1 MKLMVL
7 DGNSLVNRAFFGI
20 KLLTTKDGRYTNA
33 IYGFQNIL
41 LNLLAAHKP
50 DAVAIA
56 WDERAPTFRHTAYD
70 GYKATRHGM
79 PEELAQQMPV
89 LKELLTDLGFVQ
101 VSKAGWEADD
111 ILGTL
116 AAACEAAGGTTL
128 LATGDRDSLQLVDDA
143 TTVLLATN
151 KETIPMDPAAI
162 REKYGIEPPQLID
175 VKSLMG
181 DASDNIP
188 GVPGIGEK
196 TALALIS
203 KFGSLQGVYDNIDDK
218 AVKPGQ
224 RAKLT
229 ANRDKADLSYMLGTI
244 RKDAPI
250 ETDPAAYLR
259 QPGDPAAAA
268 QLLAALEM
276 HKLVDRWGLNG
287 GTAPAPSENAA
298 PLETVEPSPL
308 PLLLEGRFYA
318 ARNADGD
325 WYLVQG
331 QDVYLPD
338 TDRLAAILDSG
349 AELWAFDA
357 KPLYRLALE
366 HGGIGSALRFDGKL
380 AAYLLNPSASGYEVH
395 SLAAEYGVHAAFA
408 CEAAP
413 DAGVLA
419 GLCDTLAAALDE
431 SGQRKLLDEME
442 LPLARVLADMERIGF
457 AIDADGIRAFGD
469 SLRSELDGILH
480 NIYTEVGYE
489 FNVNSPKKL
498 GEALFDKLG
507 LPPRKK
513 NARGYSTDAE
523 TLESLRPYNQVID
536 EILKYRTYAKLL
548 STYVDGLLNAEAADG
563 RVHSTFIQTEARTGR
578 ISSTEPNL
586 QNIPVRME
594 LGREIRKLFV
604 PREGCVLVDADYSQ
618 IELRVLAHMSNDKN
632 LIQAYRQAEA
642 DRAAAEE
649 LLSDP
654 EMRELA
660 QEELTAAREEMERL
674 RQELK
679 LLLLPKDPND
689 RKNVILEIRGGV
701 GGEESALFAHSL
713 LRMYTMYAES
723 RGWKLEIASINETEL
738 GGVKDCSAVIEGDG
752 AWSRL
757 KFESGVHRVQRVPE
771 TESGGRIHTS
781 AATVA
786 VLPEMEPVDVEL
798 NPADIEMQVYRASG
812 AGGQHVNKTS
822 SAVRLIHKPTGT
834 VVECQQ
840 ERSQFQNRDKA
851 MRLLA
856 SRLYEAEQ
864 EKVEGAY
871 TAQRRRQVG
880 TGMRNERIRTY
891 NFPQGRVTDH
901 RIGLTLYRLESVMD
915 GDLDEIID
923 ALVTADQAER
933 LRSQG
938 TD

>member
-56 WDERAPTFRHTAYD
+56 WDERAPTFRHNAYD

-151 KETIPMDPAAI
+151 KDTIPMDPAAI

-203 KFGSLQGVYDNIDDK
+203 KFGSLQGVYDNIEDK

-250 ETDPAAYLR
+250 ESDPAAYVR

-276 HKLVDRWGLNG
+276 HKMVARWGLEEG
-287 GTAPAPSENAA
+287 AAPAAADTA

-318 ARNADGD
+318 AQSASKEGGSA

-331 QDVYLPD
+331 KDVYLPD
-338 TDRLAAILDSG
+338 ADRLAAILDG
-349 AELWAFDA
+349 DAEIWAFDA

-366 HGGIGSALRFDGKL
+366 HGGIGKALRFDGKL

-395 SLAAEYGVHAAFA
+395 SLAAEYGVHADFT

-419 GLCDTLAAALDE
+419 GLCDALAAALDE

-457 AIDADGIRAFGD
+457 AVDADGIRAFGD
-469 SLRSELDGILH
+469 SLRGELDGILN

-489 FNVNSPKKL
+489 FNVNSPKQL

-523 TLESLRPYNQVID
+523 TLESLRPYSPVID
-536 EILKYRTYAKLL
+536 EILKYRTYSKLL
-548 STYVDGLLNAEAADG
+548 STYVDGLLNATAADG

-586 QNIPVRME
+586 QNIPIRTE
-594 LGREIRKLFV
+594 LGSRLRGYFV
-604 PREGCVLVDADYSQ
+604 AGQGETLVDADYSQ
-618 IELRVLAHMSNDKN
+618 IELRILAHITGDEHMQ
-632 LIQAYRQAEA
+632 QAFLNGADIHRSTAAKIYHIPESEVTPQLRSASKAINFGIMYGKGAFSLGKDLGISVKEA
-642 DRAAAEE
+642 DAFLKTYLDTFPKVDGYMKDCIAHAKDKGYVETLFGRRRA
-649 LLSDP
+649 LP
-654 EMRELA
+654 ELA
-660 QEELTAAREEMERL
+660 SSNFQVRASGERMARNTPIQGTAADIIKLAMVHVWQRLRDEKLQARLLLQVHDELIVEAPDAEIDEVKRILKEEME
-674 RQELK
+674 
-679 LLLLPKDPND
+679 
-689 RKNVILEIRGGV
+689 NVVHYSVPL
-701 GGEESALFAHSL
+701 
-713 LRMYTMYAES
+713 T
-723 RGWKLEIASINETEL
+723 TE
-738 GGVKDCSAVIEGDG
+738 
-752 AWSRL
+752 
-757 KFESGVHRVQRVPE
+757 
-771 TESGGRIHTS
+771 
-781 AATVA
+781 
-786 VLPEMEPVDVEL
+786 
-798 NPADIEMQVYRASG
+798 
-812 AGGQHVNKTS
+812 
-822 SAVRLIHKPTGT
+822 
-834 VVECQQ
+834 
-840 ERSQFQNRDKA
+840 
-851 MRLLA
+851 
-856 SRLYEAEQ
+856 
-864 EKVEGAY
+864 
-871 TAQRRRQVG
+871 VG
-880 TGMRNERIRTY
+880 TGKTWLAA
-891 NFPQGRVTDH
+891 H
-901 RIGLTLYRLESVMD
+901 
-915 GDLDEIID
+915 
-923 ALVTADQAER
+923 
-933 LRSQG
+933 
-938 TD
+938 

>member
-41 LNLLAAHKP
+41 LNLLVAHKP

-56 WDERAPTFRHTAYD
+56 WDERAPTFRHNAYD

-151 KETIPMDPAAI
+151 KETLPMDPAAI
-162 REKYGIEPPQLID
+162 REKYGIEPQQLID

-203 KFGSLQGVYDNIDDK
+203 KFGSLQGVYDNIEDK

-224 RAKLT
+224 RTKLT

-250 ETDPAAYLR
+250 ESDSAAYVR

-276 HKLVDRWGLNG
+276 HKMVARWGLEEG
-287 GTAPAPSENAA
+287 AAPAAADAA

-318 ARNADGD
+318 AQSASKEGD
-325 WYLVQG
+325 SAWYLVQG
-331 QDVYLPD
+331 KDVYLPD
-338 TDRLAAILDSG
+338 ADRLAAILDG
-349 AELWAFDA
+349 DAEIWAFDA

-366 HGGIGSALRFDGKL
+366 HGGIGKALRFDGKL

-395 SLAAEYGVHAAFA
+395 SLAAEYGVHADFT

-419 GLCDTLAAALDE
+419 GLCNALAAALDE

-457 AIDADGIRAFGD
+457 AVDADGIRAFGD
-469 SLRSELDGILH
+469 SLRGELNGILN

-489 FNVNSPKKL
+489 FNVNSPKQL

-523 TLESLRPYNQVID
+523 TLESLRPYSPVID
-536 EILKYRTYAKLL
+536 EILKYRTYSKLL
-548 STYVDGLLNAEAADG
+548 STYVDGLLNATAADG

-586 QNIPVRME
+586 QNIPIRTE
-594 LGREIRKLFV
+594 LGSRLRDYFV
-604 PREGCVLVDADYSQ
+604 AGQGETLVDADYSQ
-618 IELRVLAHMSNDKN
+618 IELRILAHITGDEHMQ
-632 LIQAYRQAEA
+632 QAFLNGADIHRSTAAKIYHIPESEVTPQLRSASKAINFGIMYGKGAFSLGKDLGISVKEA
-642 DRAAAEE
+642 DAFLKTYLDTFPKVDGYMKDCIAHAKDKGYVETLFGRRRA
-649 LLSDP
+649 LP
-654 EMRELA
+654 ELA
-660 QEELTAAREEMERL
+660 SSNFQVRASGERMARNTPIQGTAADIIKLAMVHVWQRLRDEKLQARLLLQVHDELIVEAPDAEIDKVKRILKEEME
-674 RQELK
+674 
-679 LLLLPKDPND
+679 
-689 RKNVILEIRGGV
+689 NVVHYSVPLTTEVGV
-701 GGEESALFAHSL
+701 GKTWLEAH
-713 LRMYTMYAES
+713 
-723 RGWKLEIASINETEL
+723 
-738 GGVKDCSAVIEGDG
+738 
-752 AWSRL
+752 
-757 KFESGVHRVQRVPE
+757 
-771 TESGGRIHTS
+771 
-781 AATVA
+781 
-786 VLPEMEPVDVEL
+786 
-798 NPADIEMQVYRASG
+798 
-812 AGGQHVNKTS
+812 
-822 SAVRLIHKPTGT
+822 
-834 VVECQQ
+834 
-840 ERSQFQNRDKA
+840 
-851 MRLLA
+851 
-856 SRLYEAEQ
+856 
-864 EKVEGAY
+864 
-871 TAQRRRQVG
+871 
-880 TGMRNERIRTY
+880 
-891 NFPQGRVTDH
+891 
-901 RIGLTLYRLESVMD
+901 
-915 GDLDEIID
+915 
-923 ALVTADQAER
+923 
-933 LRSQG
+933 
-938 TD
+938 

>member
-128 LATGDRDSLQLVDDA
+128 LATGDRDSLQLVDDV

-442 LPLARVLADMERIGF
+442 QPPARLLCGGRGRD
-457 AIDADGIRAFGD
+457 
-469 SLRSELDGILH
+469 
-480 NIYTEVGYE
+480 
-489 FNVNSPKKL
+489 
-498 GEALFDKLG
+498 
-507 LPPRKK
+507 
-513 NARGYSTDAE
+513 ARG
-523 TLESLRPYNQVID
+523 R
-536 EILKYRTYAKLL
+536 RLL
-548 STYVDGLLNAEAADG
+548 
-563 RVHSTFIQTEARTGR
+563 
-578 ISSTEPNL
+578 
-586 QNIPVRME
+586 
-594 LGREIRKLFV
+594 
-604 PREGCVLVDADYSQ
+604 
-618 IELRVLAHMSNDKN
+618 
-632 LIQAYRQAEA
+632 A
-642 DRAAAEE
+642 DRAAHSGAHHRRRAHAAGVFERCGHPP
-649 LLSDP
+649 LHRRQNLP
-654 EMRELA
+654 HPRERGH
-660 QEELTAAREEMERL
+660 AAAAFGQQGHQL
-674 RQELK
+674 RHHVRQ
-679 LLLLPKDPND
+679 
-689 RKNVILEIRGGV
+689 
-701 GGEESALFAHSL
+701 
-713 LRMYTMYAES
+713 
-723 RGWKLEIASINETEL
+723 
-738 GGVKDCSAVIEGDG
+738 
-752 AWSRL
+752 
-757 KFESGVHRVQRVPE
+757 
-771 TESGGRIHTS
+771 GR
-781 AATVA
+781 
-786 VLPEMEPVDVEL
+786 VLPEQGSGHPGQGGGHFLKDLPRHLPEGGRVYEGLHRPREGQGLRRDAVWPPPRPAGAGQLEL
-798 NPADIEMQVYRASG
+798 SG
-812 AGGQHVNKTS
+812 A
-822 SAVRLIHKPTGT
+822 R
-834 VVECQQ
+834 
-840 ERSQFQNRDKA
+840 
-851 MRLLA
+851 
-856 SRLYEAEQ
+856 
-864 EKVEGAY
+864 
-871 TAQRRRQVG
+871 QRRADG
-880 TGMRNERIRTY
+880 
-891 NFPQGRVTDH
+891 PQH
-901 RIGLTLYRLESVMD
+901 
-915 GDLDEIID
+915 
-923 ALVTADQAER
+923 ADP
-933 LRSQG
+933 G
-938 TD
+938 HCGGHH